1 MARRRRT
8 SLALRQ
14 KLGGAIRLGLVL
26 ALLVGVNIYVFFFSP
41 GSLKQVSQA
50 AQAAST
56 RGVADPGLAQPQAV
70 PTPAPVSAPGAP
82 AAPRAKPKKHD
93 GNLKEHEGLG
103 AMLRREGLTPADAD
117 GALRALAQ
125 AMNFRKEVHA
135 GLGYTVRLD
144 AGGRLEELELRA
156 APGAIY
162 RVTRGADGKLG
173 AERLAS
179 TPRLVHH

>member
-1 MARRRRT
+1 M
-8 SLALRQ
+8 
-14 KLGGAIRLGLVL
+14 RLGLVL

-56 RGVADPGLAQPQAV
+56 RGVADPGLAEAAPSPV
-70 PTPAPVSAPGAP
+70 PSPPAAPS
-82 AAPRAKPKKHD
+82 APRAKPKKRE

-117 GALRALAQ
+117 GTLRALAQ
-125 AMNFRKEVHA
+125 VMTFKKEVHA
-135 GLGYTVRLD
+135 GVGYTIRLD
-144 AGGRLEELELRA
+144 AGGRLDELELRS
-156 APGAIY
+156 APGATY

-179 TPRLVHH
+179 TSRLVHH

>member
-1 MARRRRT
+1 M
-8 SLALRQ
+8 LRQ
-14 KLGGAIRLGLVL
+14 KLGGAVRLGLVL

-56 RGVADPGLAQPQAV
+56 RGVADPGLVQPAV
-70 PTPAPVSAPGAP
+70 APAPAP
-82 AAPRAKPKKHD
+82 AAATPPPRVKPKKHE

-117 GALRALAQ
+117 GTLRALAQ
-125 AMNFRKEVHA
+125 VMTFKKEVHA
-135 GLGYTVRLD
+135 GLSYTVRLD
-144 AGGRLEELELRA
+144 AAGRLEELELRT
-156 APGAIY
+156 APGVTV
-162 RVTRGADGKLG
+162 RVSRGADGKLA